1 MAINWTNDLG
11 APLAVTA
18 IDLTIEA
25 TRPEWNEWAS
35 YLTAGL
41 GYAAAIG
48 MWRGLGIVGG
58 DFLKNMGIAAMPWAA
73 KNIYE
78 RVRGGMTSPVRR
90 LSMQKVSRWPAPLVE
105 EPFGGARM
113 V

>member
-1 MAINWTNDLG
+1 MAINWANDLG

-18 IDLTIEA
+18 IDLVVET

-35 YLTAGL
+35 YITAGIGYGSQIL
-41 GYAAAIG
+41 G
-48 MWRGLGIVGG
+48 WRMGGLVGS

-73 KNIYE
+73 KNVYN
-78 RVRGGMTSPVRR
+78 RVRGMSSPVRG
-90 LSMQKVSRWPAPLVE
+90 LSMRRVSRYPAPLVE
-105 EPFGGARM
+105 EPFGGARL